1 MLSVL
6 LALGS
11 PPTVVATQEV
21 MADPAW
27 RAVAESM
34 APAADIV
41 VWGESGAEGVRAA
54 LASTMPR
61 YTVFVSKPDQSGREF
76 VADIH
81 QLTRALDAD
90 LWCDTRWGIVTGRS
104 PADAMRLAS
113 TTEPIS
119 VRVGFGG
126 TGIPLD
132 RFTSGCWFN
141 EGAAGERTTKSADGA
156 VATTRGETDTTTD
169 LVAAFNSIQPDFM
182 MTSGHATEGGWEMGY
197 SFPAGSLQPRDG
209 SVVGVDRKGGL
220 HPIESRKPKV
230 FLAAGN
236 CLLGHVNGPDALAL
250 ALMGETAGFDQ
261 LVGYTVVTWAGHG
274 GWGTKDWFFADP
286 GRYSL
291 HEAFWLNNQMILEAL
306 DRDVPGSS
314 KASVP
319 GFGKDDPNALFRT
332 AGAALPSDWSREQVM
347 AHLGRLWDRDGVAFY
362 GRPDRDARLSRGGKV
377 WDSEI
382 DDRGSEMR
390 VTVFAPGGAT
400 LEKPPAVFLPRRIAA
415 PRVVDAGGL
424 ADPLV
429 ADDFVV
435 FRGLT
440 DLPAGERR
448 TIVIADDSAV
458 QVARAAVPSWGSL
471 LELSSKFP
479 AAYRGDLVK
488 AFSMAEANQGEIA
501 AYLEHALDAAATDP
515 LAPEAAGF
523 LVANMPERDL
533 VSLRA
538 EMLVE
543 HLDYALR
550 TRRESKWSKDIPV
563 ELWLDAVMPYAH
575 VNERRDQW
583 RKDYYE
589 RFFATTQAPD
599 SIEQVA
605 LALNQLVFKDQNVV
619 YHATKRPKSNQS
631 PYESRDA
638 GYASCTG
645 LSVMLADALRTGGI
659 PARLAG
665 TPLWLEKT
673 GNHTWVEAWDG
684 TMWRPVEAFSEQGF
698 SRPWWAAQAAALAAA
713 GSPDPMHR
721 LYASGWKHRPSHFVQ
736 AWSIEDASVPGDDVT
751 AAYANL
757 WSEDGSPAPAGPAP
771 TQCPVGP

>member
-1 MLSVL
+1 MLTAL
-6 LALGS
+6 LALAS
-11 PPTVVATQEV
+11 PPAVVATSQV

-34 APAADIV
+34 APHSEIV
-41 VWGESGAEGVRAA
+41 VWGDAGAEGVRQA
-54 LASTMPR
+54 LAERMPR
-61 YTVFVSKPDQSGREF
+61 YTVFVSMPDQSGRAF

-81 QLTRALDAD
+81 QLARALDSD
-90 LWCDTRWGIVTGRS
+90 PWCDTRWGIITGRT
-104 PADAMRLAS
+104 ADDALRLAS
-113 TTEPIS
+113 STEPIS

-132 RFTSGCWFN
+132 RFSSGCWFN
-141 EGAAGERTTKSADGA
+141 EGAAGERTTKDADGSVVTA
-156 VATTRGETDTTTD
+156 RGETDTTAD

-182 MTSGHATEGGWEMGY
+182 MTSGHATERGWEMGY
-197 SFPAGSLQPRDG
+197 SFPAGSLQPREG

-250 ALMGETAGFDQ
+250 ALLGERAGFDQ

-291 HEAFWLNNQMILEAL
+291 HEAFWLNNQMIVEAL
-306 DRDVPGSS
+306 EREVPGSS
-314 KASVP
+314 KAAVA
-319 GFGKDDPNALFRT
+319 GFAKDDPNALFRQS
-332 AGAALPSDWSREQVM
+332 GGSLPGEWSRDQVM
-347 AHLGRLWDRDGVAFY
+347 AHLGRMWDRDGVAFY
-362 GRPDRDARLSRGGKV
+362 GRPDRDARLSRGGQV

-382 DDRGSEMR
+382 DDRGSEVR
-390 VTVFAPGGAT
+390 VTIFAPGGAT
-400 LEKPPAVFLPRRIAA
+400 LEKPPAVFLPRRVVS
-415 PRVVDAGGL
+415 PRVVEAGGL
-424 ADPLV
+424 DNPLV
-429 ADDFVV
+429 GDDFVV

-440 DLPAGERR
+440 ELPAGERR
-448 TIVIADDSAV
+448 TIVIADD
-458 QVARAAVPSWGSL
+458 AAVEVACSAAPSWGSL
-471 LELSSKFP
+471 LELSAKFP

-488 AFSMAEANQGEIA
+488 ALSVAEANQGEIA
-501 AYLEHALDAAATDP
+501 AFLQHALVLGHDDP

-523 LVANMPERDL
+523 LVANMPARDL
-533 VSLRA
+533 TSLGG
-538 EMLVE
+538 ELLIE

-550 TRRESKWSKDIPV
+550 ARRESKWSKDIPV
-563 ELWLDAVMPYAH
+563 DLWLDGVLPYAH

-589 RFFATTQAPD
+589 RFFQATQEPE
-599 SIEQVA
+599 SIEHVA
-605 LALNQLVFKDQNVV
+605 LALNKLVFKDQGVV
-619 YHATKRPKSNQS
+619 YHATTRPKSNQS

-638 GYASCTG
+638 GFASCTG

-698 SRPWWAAQAAALAAA
+698 ARPWWAAQAAALAAA
-713 GSPDPMHR
+713 GSADPMHR
-721 LYASGWKHRPSHFVQ
+721 LYASGWKRRPSHFVQ
-736 AWSIEDASVPGDDVT
+736 AWSIEDDSVPGDDVT
-751 AAYANL
+751 AAYASL
-757 WSEDGSPAPAGPAP
+757 WAEDGSPTIVGPAP
-771 TQCPVGP
+771 TQCPVAP